1 MKPRPSEWLLA
12 GYAVIVIA
20 TGWARADRYPAAGW
34 AVVAHLLLLALLVL
48 FQSPRL
54 GRAGRILRDAAP
66 FVLLL
71 ALYGALDLLSGFGA
85 EATHDPL
92 IRQWERGL
100 FGQEISREWWH
111 RAPSPFWS
119 SVLHAAYFAYY
130 FVIPV
135 PILLAM
141 FRRDEPRLVF
151 ASFALM
157 ATFVVCYLGF
167 IFFPV
172 AGPYYE
178 YPRPAAWF
186 TANLAAKAVYG
197 VLAGGS
203 SYGAAFPSSHVAAT
217 WVAAAV
223 TWPMSRRWGA
233 GLMVAA
239 ALLTVG
245 VVYCQM
251 HYGVDAVAGL
261 AVAAAVV
268 PAARWASA
276 TSDRSAP
283 DS

>member
-1 MKPRPSEWLLA
+1 MRPRPSEWLLA
-12 GYAVIVIA
+12 GYGLVIVA
-20 TGWARADRYPAAGW
+20 TGLFRVGRYPAAIW
-34 AVVAHLLLLALLVL
+34 AVVAHLLLVGLLAL
-48 FQSPRL
+48 FQSSRL
-54 GRAGRILRDAAP
+54 GPWGRIMRDAAP

-85 EATHDPL
+85 EPTHDGL
-92 IRQWERGL
+92 IRHWERSL
-100 FGQEISREWWH
+100 FGQEISREWWGQ
-111 RAPSPFWS
+111 APSAFWS
-119 SVLHAAYFAYY
+119 SVFHTAYFTYY
-130 FVIPV
+130 FVVPV

-141 FRRDEPRLVF
+141 VRRDEPRLVF

-186 TANLAAKAVYG
+186 TANLPAKAVYG

-223 TWPMSRRWGA
+223 TWPVSRRWGT
-233 GLMVAA
+233 GLAIAA
-239 ALLTVG
+239 AFLTVG

-251 HYGVDAVAGL
+251 HYGVDALAGL
-261 AVAAAVV
+261 VVAATVV
-268 PAARWASA
+268 PTARWAWA
-276 TSDRSAP
+276 TSDRSVP
-283 DS
+283 GS